1 MCLNMKR
8 KLKKL
13 ARGRFVWP
21 AYVRAALVCTALAFL
36 LPMLCIRPGATNGQA
51 AESDGDVESGGNAAL
66 SETAQLPSGGD
77 TLTVLID
84 GENQEMTLQ
93 AYLWGVV
100 AAEMP
105 AAFEQEALNAQ
116 AIAARTYTLYRMAN
130 PGDQHPDA
138 DICGDAACCQAWIS
152 YDERMA
158 NWSAKSAQTYAAKIT
173 EAVESTE
180 NQIITYDG
188 EPILAAFHASSAGFT
203 KSALDVWGE
212 DFPYLQEV
220 ESPEEVDS
228 IPNYYSTV
236 EVSAQECRAVLEEA
250 IPQADLTS
258 EDCADWFGEVSYDDE
273 GLPNAIEIG
282 GIWVDTSTVRSLF
295 DLRSATFTVEAEGD
309 TVTFYVTGYGHG
321 VGMSQY
327 GANALAKQ
335 GKTAEEILKWYY
347 TGVEI
352 TTMDS

>member
-1 MCLNMKR
+1 MKR
-8 KLKKL
+8 EPKKL
-13 ARGRFVWP
+13 AKRNFIWP
-21 AYVRAALVCTALAFL
+21 SCVRAALICTVLAFL
-36 LPMLCIRPGATNGQA
+36 MPLLFVHPEGSIEHTADA
-51 AESDGDVESGGNAAL
+51 ISDVESSGNAAA
-66 SETAQLPSGGD
+66 SQTEQLPAGGD

-84 GENQEMTLQ
+84 GENRTMTMQE
-93 AYLWGVV
+93 YLWGVV

-116 AIAARTYTLYRMAN
+116 AIAARTYTLYRMEH
-130 PGDQHPDA
+130 PGDKHPDA

-152 YDERMA
+152 YDERME
-158 NWSAKSAQTYAAKIT
+158 NWSAKSAETYAAKIT

-180 NQIITYDG
+180 NQIISYDG

-212 DFPYLQEV
+212 DFPYLREV
-220 ESPEEVDS
+220 QSPEETDS

-236 EVSAQECRAVLEEA
+236 EISAQDCRAALEEA
-250 IPQADLTS
+250 VSQADLS
-258 EDCADWFGEVSYDDE
+258 SDNCADWFGEERYDDD
-273 GLPNAIEIG
+273 GLPNAIKIG
-282 GIWVDTSTVRSLF
+282 GVWVDTSTVRSLF
-295 DLRSATFTVEAEGD
+295 QLRSATFTVEAEDD

-347 TGVEI
+347 TGVKL
-352 TTMDS
+352 TTMG

>member
-1 MCLNMKR
+1 MKR
-8 KLKKL
+8 ESKKL
-13 ARGRFVWP
+13 AKRNFIWLSC
-21 AYVRAALVCTALAFL
+21 VRAALICTALSFL
-36 LPMLCIRPGATNGQA
+36 IPLLLIHPAGTPEDTGANVSEEESSGNAAAPEPERRP
-51 AESDGDVESGGNAAL
+51 SGGN
-66 SETAQLPSGGD
+66 

-84 GENQEMTLQ
+84 GETRTMTMQE
-93 AYLWGVV
+93 YLWGVV

-116 AIAARTYTLYRMAN
+116 TIAARTYTLYRMEH
-130 PGDQHPDA
+130 PGDKHPDA

-152 YDERMA
+152 YDERMES
-158 NWSAKSAQTYAAKIT
+158 WSAKSAKAYAAKIT

-180 NQIITYDG
+180 NQIISYDG
-188 EPILAAFHASSAGFT
+188 SPILAAFHASSAGFT

-220 ESPEEVDS
+220 QSPEETDA

-236 EVSAQECRAVLEEA
+236 EISAKDCRAALEEA
-250 IPQADLTS
+250 VSKADLS
-258 EDCADWFGEVSYDDE
+258 SDNCADWFGEESYDDD

-282 GIWVDTSTVRSLF
+282 GVWVDTSTVRSLF
-295 DLRSATFTVEAEGD
+295 QLRSATFTVGTEDD

-347 TGVEI
+347 SGVEI
-352 TTMDS
+352 TNMS